1 MPVLV
6 LLFFASLAC
15 LGFYVDHADPDEG
28 EEAFFGKV
36 TMAVLLID
44 AFFILLILVK

>member
-15 LGFYVDHADPDEG
+15 LGFYVDHVDREEG
-28 EEAFFGKV
+28 EDALFRRV

-44 AFFILLILVK
+44 AFFIFLLLAM